1 MRLKSILVSTTAL
14 MLMAGTAMAQ
24 QADPARLNE
33 HTRVLASDEFE
44 GRGVAT
50 PGEQKTVDYLVGQFA
65 ALGLEPGGPDGQW
78 VQVAHLSRTQQSG
91 PATIVARTPGG
102 EVALRRGP
110 DVLVASDRP

>member
-14 MLMAGTAMAQ
+14 MLLAGAAQAQ

-33 HTRVLASDEFE
+33 YTRVLASDEFE

-50 PGEQKTVDYLVGQFA
+50 AGEQKTVDYVVQQFQ

-78 VQVAHLSRTQQSG
+78 VQVAQLSRTQQAG
-91 PATIVARTPGG
+91 PATITATVGGVART
-102 EVALRRGP
+102 
-110 DVLVASDRP
+110 